1 MWLAFQPGRNK
12 NEPAMS
18 PPIEGSSSHF
28 FTADAAAYCA
38 SEIAQAGA
46 VEVFFIAKRGE
57 GGLIDEVESH
67 AFGKDDCVPA
77 ITARAKPGDILI
89 HNHPGG
95 DLMPSEA
102 DLGIA
107 SAMGNE
113 GIGFYII
120 DDECSRCRVIVKA
133 HDPKQKVLLREKEVA
148 AALAPRSALSHIV
161 DAYEDRPQQR
171 TMGEAVACAFNED
184 GIAVIEAGTGT
195 GKSFAYLVPS
205 ILYALKNEDRVVIS
219 TNTINLQEQL
229 LHKDIPM
236 LRAAIGEEFEVEI
249 VKGRSNYV
257 CKRKAG
263 FAADSAL
270 SLIEDE
276 FQKEL
281 RDVLDWIGKTAVGDR
296 GELPASPR
304 AEVWERVGSEAD
316 NCLRVKC
323 PFYEEC
329 FYYNS
334 RRRAARAKL
343 LIVNHSLLMSDLSV
357 RRQSNNYS
365 TAVVLPPY
373 KRLILDEAH
382 HLEEVATKNLAQ
394 VITRVAVR
402 QLFGRLYRREGGGH
416 GVLGSVQEALET
428 MTTRRLIEASD
439 ARIQKLL
446 YDIMPRVVDVRD
458 SLDFMIG
465 DFGSHFMRI
474 AGIEGIKPREE
485 QRIRI
490 TEELKTN
497 PLWKDECETLLQA
510 MAQEILQF
518 VELNRE
524 VLASFSD
531 LDEKAEL
538 LIQNSRLEW
547 GAIIGRL
554 DTLRKSIV
562 SFLESDD
569 SNCRWVELAA
579 SRQGGARDTIVRIC
593 LAPVDVRELL
603 KVSLHDRMKT
613 EVMTSATLTVDKSFD
628 FFEERAGI
636 PKPAADAE
644 PEYDE
649 EGMKI
654 LQREPVEPRPIHTHL
669 LPTPFDYRNQVFFGV
684 PTDLPDPR
692 DAGFDEELANLINHS
707 VAITGGR
714 AFILFTSFGQLRR
727 VADLCEPTI
736 RKLGIDVL
744 RQGED
749 SRDLLLRRFR
759 EDESSVLFAT
769 SSFWEG
775 VDVKGRALELLILAK
790 LPFAVPSDPIQEAQ
804 FEYLKRQ
811 GRDPFDNLVVP
822 RAVIRFKQGFGRLIR
837 SRTDRGA
844 VIIADK
850 RVTQMRYGRRFLQSL
865 PDLQVRKA
873 LSHDLMRDMEGFF
886 AGHDTPPATNR
897 AQKQ

>member
-1 MWLAFQPGRNK
+1 
-12 NEPAMS
+12 MS
-18 PPIEGSSSHF
+18 LPIEGPSSHF
-28 FTADAAAYCA
+28 FTPEAVAYCA
-38 SEIAQAGA
+38 VEISLAGS

-57 GGLIDEVESH
+57 GGLIEEVESH
-67 AFGKDDCVPA
+67 AYGTDDCVPA
-77 ITARAKPGDILI
+77 ITARAKPGDVLI

-95 DLMPSEA
+95 NLLPSEA
-102 DLGIA
+102 DMGIA

-120 DDECSRCRVIVKA
+120 DDACSRCRVVVKA
-133 HDPKQKVLLREKEVA
+133 HDPKKKVLLREKDVIE
-148 AALAPRSALSHIV
+148 ALAPRSALAHIV
-161 DAYEDRPQQR
+161 DDYEDRPQQR
-171 TMGEAVACAFNED
+171 TMSEAIARAFNED

-205 ILYALKNEDRVVIS
+205 LLYAIGNDDRVVIS

-257 CKRKAG
+257 CKRKAS
-263 FAADSAL
+263 FAADSAP

-276 FQKEL
+276 FAKEL
-281 RDVLDWIGKTAVGDR
+281 REVLDWAGKSAVGDR
-296 GELPASPR
+296 GELPVAPR
-304 AEVWERVGSEAD
+304 PEVWERIGSEAD

-323 PFYEEC
+323 PFYAEC
-329 FYYNS
+329 FFYNS
-334 RRRAARAKL
+334 RRRAARVKL

-365 TAVVLPPY
+365 SAVVLPPY
-373 KRLILDEAH
+373 KRLIIDEAH
-382 HLEEVATKNLAQ
+382 HLEEVATKNLSQ
-394 VITRVAVR
+394 VITRVGVR
-402 QLFGRLYRREGGGH
+402 QLFGRMYRKDSGGR
-416 GVLGSVQEALET
+416 GVFTAVQEALELLV
-428 MTTRRLIEASD
+428 TRRLMQAD
-439 ARIQKLL
+439 DPRIQRLL
-446 YDIMPRVVDVRD
+446 FDLIPRVADVRD

-465 DFGSHFMRI
+465 DFGNHFMRV
-474 AGIEGIKPREE
+474 AGIDAIKPREE

-490 TEELKTN
+490 TDGFKQH
-497 PLWKDECETLLQA
+497 PLWQAECETLLQA

-518 VELNRE
+518 VELNRT
-524 VLASFSD
+524 VLATLSD
-531 LDEKAEL
+531 LEEKAEL
-538 LIQNSRLEW
+538 IIQNSRLEW
-547 GAIIGRL
+547 SALIGRL
-554 DTLRKSIV
+554 DGLRKSIV
-562 SFLESDD
+562 SFLEADD
-569 SNCRWVELAA
+569 TVCRWVELAA
-579 SRQGGARDTIVRIC
+579 PRQPASRDVVVRIC

-603 KVSLHDRMKT
+603 RTSLHDRMKT
-613 EVMTSATLTVDKSFD
+613 EIMTSATLTVDKTFH
-628 FFEERAGI
+628 FFEERTGVPKSAGVE
-636 PKPAADAE
+636 E
-644 PEYDE
+644 PQRDE
-649 EGMKI
+649 EG
-654 LQREPVEPRPIHTHL
+654 LPVRQRETVEPRPVHMHA

-692 DAGFDEELANLINHS
+692 EAGFDEELANLINGS

-744 RQGED
+744 RQGGD
-749 SRDLLLRRFR
+749 NRDLLLRRFR
-759 EDESSVLFAT
+759 EDETSVLFAT

-804 FEYLKRQ
+804 FEYMQKQ

-850 RVTQMRYGRRFLQSL
+850 RITQMRYGRRFLHSL
-865 PDLQVRKA
+865 PDVQVRKA
-873 LSHDLMRDMEGFF
+873 TSRDLMRDMDDFF
-886 AGHDTPPATNR
+886 SARSP
-897 AQKQ
+897 Q

>member
-1 MWLAFQPGRNK
+1 
-12 NEPAMS
+12 MS

-133 HDPKQKVLLREKEVA
+133 HDPKQKVLLREKEVT

-171 TMGEAVACAFNED
+171 TMGEAVARAFNED

-334 RRRAARAKL
+334 RRRAA
-343 LIVNHSLLMSDLSV
+343 
-357 RRQSNNYS
+357 
-365 TAVVLPPY
+365 
-373 KRLILDEAH
+373 
-382 HLEEVATKNLAQ
+382 
-394 VITRVAVR
+394 
-402 QLFGRLYRREGGGH
+402 
-416 GVLGSVQEALET
+416 
-428 MTTRRLIEASD
+428 
-439 ARIQKLL
+439 
-446 YDIMPRVVDVRD
+446 
-458 SLDFMIG
+458 
-465 DFGSHFMRI
+465 
-474 AGIEGIKPREE
+474 
-485 QRIRI
+485 
-490 TEELKTN
+490 
-497 PLWKDECETLLQA
+497 
-510 MAQEILQF
+510 
-518 VELNRE
+518 
-524 VLASFSD
+524 
-531 LDEKAEL
+531 
-538 LIQNSRLEW
+538 
-547 GAIIGRL
+547 
-554 DTLRKSIV
+554 
-562 SFLESDD
+562 
-569 SNCRWVELAA
+569 
-579 SRQGGARDTIVRIC
+579 
-593 LAPVDVRELL
+593 
-603 KVSLHDRMKT
+603 
-613 EVMTSATLTVDKSFD
+613 
-628 FFEERAGI
+628 
-636 PKPAADAE
+636 
-644 PEYDE
+644 
-649 EGMKI
+649 
-654 LQREPVEPRPIHTHL
+654 
-669 LPTPFDYRNQVFFGV
+669 
-684 PTDLPDPR
+684 
-692 DAGFDEELANLINHS
+692 
-707 VAITGGR
+707 
-714 AFILFTSFGQLRR
+714 
-727 VADLCEPTI
+727 
-736 RKLGIDVL
+736 
-744 RQGED
+744 
-749 SRDLLLRRFR
+749 
-759 EDESSVLFAT
+759 
-769 SSFWEG
+769 
-775 VDVKGRALELLILAK
+775 
-790 LPFAVPSDPIQEAQ
+790 
-804 FEYLKRQ
+804 
-811 GRDPFDNLVVP
+811 
-822 RAVIRFKQGFGRLIR
+822 
-837 SRTDRGA
+837 
-844 VIIADK
+844 
-850 RVTQMRYGRRFLQSL
+850 
-865 PDLQVRKA
+865 
-873 LSHDLMRDMEGFF
+873 
-886 AGHDTPPATNR
+886 
-897 AQKQ
+897 